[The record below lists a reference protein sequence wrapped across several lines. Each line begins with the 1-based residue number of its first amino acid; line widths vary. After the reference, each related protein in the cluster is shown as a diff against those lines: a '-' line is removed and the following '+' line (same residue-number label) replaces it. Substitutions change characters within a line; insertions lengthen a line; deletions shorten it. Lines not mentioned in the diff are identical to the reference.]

1 MRLKDKVAIVTGG
14 SSGIGRATALLFS
27 SEGAQ
32 VMVADINEELGR
44 ETVQLIK
51 ENGGDAVF
59 QRVDVSSPEQ
69 VQAVVKATI
78 ENFGKLN
85 IMVNNA
91 GISHGEKKIED
102 VPIEDWDKV
111 VDVSMK
117 SVFLGMKY
125 AIPEMLEHGGSIINT
140 ASVAG
145 IKGQK
150 LLAGYTAAKSGVI
163 AITKSTALEYGK
175 HNIRIN
181 AIAPGVIETPI
192 TDEWKKTP
200 KWPILSTANAL
211 RRIGQPEE
219 VANAMLFLA
228 SDESSFVTGTT
239 LVVDGGTLLGK

>member
-1 MRLKDKVAIVTGG
+1 MRLKDKTAIITGG
-14 SSGIGRATALLFS
+14 SSGIGRATALRFS
-27 SEGAQ
+27 LEGAKI
-32 VMVADINEELGR
+32 MVADINEELGN
-44 ETVQLIK
+44 ETVKMIE
-51 ENGGDAVF
+51 ENGGTAVF
-59 QRVDVSSPEQ
+59 KRVDVSIPEQ
-69 VQAVVKATI
+69 MENLVKTTI
-78 ENFGKLN
+78 ENFGKLD

-91 GISHGEKKIED
+91 GISHGERKIVD
-102 VPIEDWDKV
+102 VPLEDWDQV
-111 VDVSMK
+111 VDVTMT

-125 AIPEMLEHGGSIINT
+125 AIPEMLENGGSIINT

-200 KWPILSTANAL
+200 KWPMLSTANAL

>member
-1 MRLKDKVAIVTGG
+1 MRLKDKTAIVTGG
-14 SSGIGRATALLFS
+14 SSGIGRATALRFS

-32 VMVADINEELGR
+32 VIVVDINEELGN
-44 ETVQLIK
+44 ETVQMIK

-59 QRVDVSSPEQ
+59 HRADVSVPEQ
-69 VQAVVKATI
+69 VESLVKTTI
-78 ENFGKLN
+78 ENFGKLD

-91 GISHGEKKIED
+91 GISHGEKKIID
-102 VPIEDWDKV
+102 VPIEDWDNV
-111 VDVSMK
+111 VDVCLK

-125 AIPEMLEHGGSIINT
+125 AIPEMLERGGSIINT

-175 HNIRIN
+175 YNIRVN
-181 AIAPGVIETPI
+181 AIAPGVIDTPI
-192 TDEWKKTP
+192 TDDWKKTS

-239 LVVDGGTLLGK
+239 LVVDGGTLLGR

>member
-1 MRLKDKVAIVTGG
+1 MRLKDKTAIITGG
-14 SSGIGRATALLFS
+14 SSGIGRATALRFS
-27 SEGAQ
+27 LEGAKI
-32 VMVADINEELGR
+32 MVADINEELGN
-44 ETVQLIK
+44 ETVKMIE
-51 ENGGDAVF
+51 ENGGTAVF
-59 QRVDVSSPEQ
+59 KRVDVSIPEQ
-69 VQAVVKATI
+69 MENLVKTTI
-78 ENFGKLN
+78 ENFGKLD

-91 GISHGEKKIED
+91 GISHGERKIVD
-102 VPIEDWDKV
+102 VPLEDWDQV
-111 VDVSMK
+111 VDVTMT

-125 AIPEMLEHGGSIINT
+125 AIPEMLENGGSIINT

>member
-1 MRLKDKVAIVTGG
+1 MRLENKSAIITGG
-14 SSGIGRATALLFS
+14 SSGIGKATALRFS
-27 SEGAQ
+27 LEGAH
-32 VMVADINEELGR
+32 VMVADINEEQGYK
-44 ETVQLIK
+44 TVKMIK
-51 ENGGDAVF
+51 ENGGNAVF
-59 QRVDVSSPEQ
+59 QRVDVSVPEE
-69 VQAVVKATI
+69 VEALVKSTV
-78 ENFGKLN
+78 ENFGKLD

-125 AIPEMLEHGGSIINT
+125 AIPEMLENGGSIINT

-181 AIAPGVIETPI
+181 AIAPGVVETPI
-192 TDEWKKTP
+192 TNEWKKTP

-211 RRIGQPEE
+211 RRIGQPDEI
-219 VANAMLFLA
+219 ANAMLFLA